1 MAWKIE
7 YSRTARKQLWELD
20 LQKARNV
27 LAFGDDLAKQENPRD
42 MGKALSGPMGT
53 LWSYRL
59 GGIRLICD
67 LQDDLA
73 RIQVLRLGE
82 FKEGDNG

>member
-7 YSRTARKQLWELD
+7 YSRTARKQLRELD

-27 LAFGDDLAKQENPRD
+27 VAFGDNLAKQENPRD

-59 GGIRLICD
+59 AGILVICD

-82 FKEGDNG
+82 FGKGDDG